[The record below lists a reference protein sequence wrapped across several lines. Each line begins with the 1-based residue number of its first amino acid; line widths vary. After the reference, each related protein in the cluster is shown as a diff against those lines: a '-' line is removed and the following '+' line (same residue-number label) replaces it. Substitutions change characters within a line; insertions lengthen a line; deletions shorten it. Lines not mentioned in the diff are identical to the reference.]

1 MGNAHPNLG
10 NAHPNFNTG
19 VNRGRKQVG
28 LPPAF
33 LGSASFSTTPAVPSF
48 RSAVKLAKK
57 LIPDIVILD
66 ISMPILNGIE
76 AAKQLS
82 REVPRAKVIVMS
94 MHSDNHF
101 VLGALHAGVAGYLL
115 KDAAFEELL
124 AAVRAVLKGQI
135 YLSPAIAGVVVKASA
150 RHSSSKRE
158 FVRRKTSSRE
168 REVLQLL
175 VEGKSTKEI
184 ASALYVSV
192 KTIETHRKQIMDK
205 LKLHSIAELTK
216 YAIRE
221 GVTTL

>member
-1 MGNAHPNLG
+1 MHSRVLISDD
-10 NAHPNFNTG
+10 H
-19 VNRGRKQVG
+19 RLLREG
-28 LPPAF
+28 LKSLLEKNGFEVIADS
-33 LGSASFSTTPAVPSF
+33 GDG

-57 LIPDIVILD
+57 LSPDVGILD
-66 ISMPILNGIE
+66 ISMPVLNGIE
-76 AAKQLS
+76 ATKQMF
-82 REVPRAKVIVMS
+82 REAPQTKVIVMS
-94 MHSDNHF
+94 MHSDSHF
-101 VLGALHAGVAGYLL
+101 VLGALHAGASGYLV

-124 AAVRAVLKGQI
+124 VAVRSVLKGQI

-150 RHSSSKRE
+150 RDSSSKRE
-158 FVRRKTSSRE
+158 FLRRKTSSRE

-184 ASALYVSV
+184 ASTLYVSV

>member
-1 MGNAHPNLG
+1 MHPRVLVGDDHRLLREGLKSLLQKNA
-10 NAHPNFNTG
+10 F
-19 VNRGRKQVG
+19 QVIAEAG
-28 LPPAF
+28 D
-33 LGSASFSTTPAVPSF
+33 G

-57 LIPDIVILD
+57 LNPDVVILD

-76 AAKQLS
+76 ATKQIS
-82 REVPRAKVIVMS
+82 REVPQAKVIVMS

-101 VLGALHAGVAGYLL
+101 VLGALHAGAAGYLL

-124 AAVRAVLKGQI
+124 VAVNSVLKGQT

-150 RHSSSKRE
+150 RLASSKRE
-158 FVRRKTSSRE
+158 FLHRKTSNRE

-184 ASALYVSV
+184 ASTLYVSV